1 MSKTPVTPSAAA
13 ALEAALRAQAEG
25 WGMMAWV
32 GATMADHVRRTGS
45 EMAAFARDEARR
57 NADAMQRLAACRT
70 PESLT
75 DWQGDYLGETVA
87 ACRDEAERLAR
98 MQAEVCDMT
107 LSRMTGWRD

>member
-1 MSKTPVTPSAAA
+1 MPKTPETPSAAA

-25 WGMMAWV
+25 WGLMAWV
-32 GATMADHVRRTGS
+32 SATMVDHVRRTSS

-87 ACRDEAERLAR
+87 VCRDEAERLAR
-98 MQAEVCDMT
+98 MTAEVCDRT
-107 LSRMTGWRD
+107 LTRMTGWRD